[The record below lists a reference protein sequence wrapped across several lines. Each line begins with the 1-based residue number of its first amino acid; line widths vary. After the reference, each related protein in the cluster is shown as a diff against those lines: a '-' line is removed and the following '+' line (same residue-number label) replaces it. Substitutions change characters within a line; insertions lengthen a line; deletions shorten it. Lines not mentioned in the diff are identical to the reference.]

1 MGAWVDGADSGRID
15 VHDRGLQY
23 GDGLFETLAVRRGA
37 VRFVDWHLERLADGA
52 RRLGIPMPDA
62 ALLCD
67 EIAAAAVSTERSIVK
82 LILTRGAGE
91 RGYRPPRQ
99 PRPTRIVLGFPW
111 PALDASAWT
120 DGVRVMWCR
129 TRLASNPALAGIKHL
144 NRLEQVLARSEWDD
158 VAVAEGLMM
167 DAEGSVISGTQT
179 NVFASIAGRWI
190 TPALDRCGVAGVMR
204 RAFMAWSAEQGAE
217 VIERPLPAA
226 ELEEASGLVL
236 TNALIGA
243 WPVRELADRGY
254 RVDPRAAR
262 FNAWVEQ
269 Q

>member
-1 MGAWVDGADSGRID
+1 
-15 VHDRGLQY
+15 
-23 GDGLFETLAVRRGA
+23 
-37 VRFVDWHLERLADGA
+37 
-52 RRLGIPMPDA
+52 
-62 ALLCD
+62 
-67 EIAAAAVSTERSIVK
+67 
-82 LILTRGAGE
+82 
-91 RGYRPPRQ
+91 
-99 PRPTRIVLGFPW
+99 
-111 PALDASAWT
+111 
-120 DGVRVMWCR
+120 
-129 TRLASNPALAGIKHL
+129 
-144 NRLEQVLARSEWDD
+144 
-158 VAVAEGLMM
+158 
-167 DAEGSVISGTQT
+167 
-179 NVFASIAGRWI
+179 
-190 TPALDRCGVAGVMR
+190 MR